1 MVTASLWSGESC
13 RAWLL
18 FAERRHCIE
27 LRVNSNVPLLSPD
40 DWKGCGQI
48 GLCQRDLSALARHHS
63 LKPLPL
69 SRPCAHAHGSV
80 TGNAKDDIPGWEE
93 AEADFFASMSSDSAP
108 APAVA
113 PAPVKVQEKEVDS
126 GLGAPD
132 VSLAVSQP
140 APVVAAPIKSTI
152 GTKKVGVKKP
162 GGLGGKKPGG
172 LGAKKGLGA
181 QKAVKDFAEI
191 EREAEM
197 ADNVAVMRKEEAA
210 KTVEEQEASMVS
222 MRLAYQDLEIQ
233 SKKKDQALASMD
245 PKKKEQMERLGMG
258 FGGNTGFGA
267 KQSHSSSNGGLI
279 VQEEPSGAK
288 KASYQSNSKDT
299 FFDDFEV
306 VEKEDLGWGSK
317 SRVDDICAPSS
328 GMNKSKPSWE
338 QDLNENVSKLPSSK
352 SSNWDNNFDSK

>member
-1 MVTASLWSGESC
+1 
-13 RAWLL
+13 
-18 FAERRHCIE
+18 
-27 LRVNSNVPLLSPD
+27 
-40 DWKGCGQI
+40 
-48 GLCQRDLSALARHHS
+48 
-63 LKPLPL
+63 
-69 SRPCAHAHGSV
+69 
-80 TGNAKDDIPGWEE
+80 
-93 AEADFFASMSSDSAP
+93 MSSDSAP
-108 APAVA
+108 APSVA
-113 PAPVKVQEKEVDS
+113 PAPVKVQEKEMDPA
-126 GLGAPD
+126 LGAPD

-140 APVVAAPIKSTI
+140 APAVAAPIKSTI
-152 GTKKVGVKKP
+152 GTKKVGAKKP

-258 FGGNTGFGA
+258 FGGNTGFGFGA
-267 KQSHSSSNGGLI
+267 QQSHSSVSNGGVI

-288 KASYQSNSKDT
+288 KASYQSNTKDS

-328 GMNKSKPSWE
+328 GMNNSKPSWE

-352 SSNWDNNFDSK
+352 SSNWDNSFDSKYEWAEGNANH